1 MAEHARLTLLL
12 LQAGAPNTEILTAKT
27 VADLRDIAQR
37 HGVSLGAKTHSAE
50 ADRVL
55 EEDATGAGTSGAGA
69 AAAAPDSSRPQVGPS
84 GVYEGERNE
93 AGEWEGHGIYRFS
106 DGASYEGEWVA
117 NQQHGRGTMNYAS
130 AASYTGDW
138 RAGMKHGT
146 GTYLWADGRIE
157 IGFYDHD
164 RSVGEARSGRAVH
177 TETTVVARV
186 VSARRVSSER
196 GVS

>member
-1 MAEHARLTLLL
+1 M
-12 LQAGAPNTEILTAKT
+12 
-27 VADLRDIAQR
+27 
-37 HGVSLGAKTHSAE
+37 
-50 ADRVL
+50 
-55 EEDATGAGTSGAGA
+55 DATDEKKE
-69 AAAAPDSSRPQVGPS
+69 PENEQ
-84 GVYEGERNE
+84 ERNE

-164 RSVGEARSGRAVH
+164 RSVGEARSGQLPRTHTHTHATCGKLTPRAH
-177 TETTVVARV
+177 RRRSRLRQCSLSLTTGRHVVGR
-186 VSARRVSSER
+186 SAVRLAHCR
-196 GVS
+196 